1 MKIQVN
7 RISNTVPFAVTGEIS
22 VDDFNRFMNDNQE
35 EASAC
40 SPVRFSGSLKHCRGG
55 FRFEAEIQ
63 AEVSQACVRCN
74 HEDVSKF
81 NLNVSN
87 LLVDA
92 VDSPKA
98 DEIILSDD
106 DLDVVFFNNN
116 EIDVDHLV
124 LESIWSE
131 LDSLHLCN
139 DDCRG
144 LCPSCGKNL
153 NDGDC
158 DCSKS

>member
-7 RISNTVPFAVTGEIS
+7 RISNTVPFGVTGEVS
-22 VDDFNRFMNDNQE
+22 ADDFNRFMADNQE
-35 EASAC
+35 EASTC
-40 SPVRFSGSLKHCRGG
+40 SAVRFSGSIKHCKGG
-55 FRFEAEIQ
+55 FRFEADIQ
-63 AEVSQACVRCN
+63 AEVAQACVRCN
-74 HEDVSKF
+74 HEDVSSIQIS
-81 NLNVSN
+81 VSN
-87 LLVDA
+87 LLVDSA
-92 VDSPKA
+92 DAPKSE
-98 DEIILSDD
+98 EIILSDD
-106 DLDVVFFNNN
+106 DLDVVFFQNN

-124 LESIWSE
+124 LESIWAE